1 MGAGARLAEER
12 DRWPDDWRVAGLD
25 QEGEHLLDLLDRAE
39 ELRAAVPGFRVPIA
53 SRHQSEGD
61 IAGGTHASVSAWGR
75 ASQVRGTAPVL
86 VGITDRRVLVVGRWP
101 AADADQR
108 PHEDE
113 LMTCVTALVRA
124 GRDGRGSRL
133 DLPGGDAELDLD
145 QVALDRLW
153 EHVDGPGDEAGVAE
167 GRTQPRRL
175 CSSSV
180 TAAPSA

>member
-12 DRWPDDWRVAGLD
+12 DRWPDDWHVADLEN
-25 QEGEHLLDLLDRAE
+25 EGEHLLDVLDRAE

-53 SRHQSEGD
+53 SCQRSEGD
-61 IAGGTHASVSAWGR
+61 IAGGTHASVRGWGGGP
-75 ASQVRGTAPVL
+75 QVRGTAPVL

-113 LMTCVTALVRA
+113 TITCVTALVRA

-145 QVALDRLW
+145 PVALDRLW
-153 EHVDGPGDEAGVAE
+153 QHVAGPGDVAGVAE
-167 GRTQPRRL
+167 RGGLSRAG
-175 CSSSV
+175 C
-180 TAAPSA
+180 AAAR